1 MTGALRTYRRVL
13 RHRQYRVLWSAAV
26 VSRAGDTVSFVALPL
41 FVYTLTRSAAA
52 VSGLVIAE
60 IAGALAGAALANPIV
75 DHLPPRALLIA
86 ADGVRCIAAAVL
98 AAWPTAVS
106 AYSVAFVLAASAGVF
121 SPTSA
126 ALVPRLVPRDDLTA
140 ANALQWTGGVVLQ
153 LVLAPIAGLLV
164 TAASARVPFAL
175 NSASFA
181 ASALIL
187 RRLPAQPALAAG
199 RRGRRH
205 ALASAAALWRAQ
217 LMRPLLVMQGLAAL
231 AVGATSALLVVLAR
245 QGYGL
250 SPAGYGLW
258 LGAIGAG
265 ALAGPLLVTALARV
279 AARTVVSA
287 AYAIRGAGDAL
298 LSVLPSGAA
307 AGAVLAL
314 YGVNTSSGMVSFQ
327 RLVQEGVDPELRGRA
342 FALLDGVWQSGR
354 LASIAAGGFAA
365 SAFGVRPL
373 YAAGG
378 ALLAVAALVGA
389 AALPRDKFGPALQT
403 TSAAEAA
410 PGARV
415 D

>member
-1 MTGALRTYRRVL
+1 MIGALRTYRRVL
-13 RHRQYRVLWSAAV
+13 RHDQYRVLWSAAV
-26 VSRAGDTVSFVALPL
+26 VSRAGDTLNFVALPL
-41 FVYTLTRSAAA
+41 FVYAITRSPAA

-60 IAGALAGAALANPIV
+60 IAGAIAGAAVANPIV
-75 DHLPPRALLIA
+75 DHLPPRALLIS
-86 ADGVRCIAAAVL
+86 ADVVRCIGAAAL
-98 AAWPTAVS
+98 AAWPTAAS
-106 AYSVAFVLAASAGVF
+106 AYSVAFILAIAAGVF

-140 ANALQWTGGVVLQ
+140 ANALQWTAGVVLQ

-164 TAASARVPFAL
+164 AAASARVPFAL

-187 RRLPAQPALAAG
+187 LRLLPQPALAA
-199 RRGRRH
+199 RRQGSRN
-205 ALASAAALWRAQ
+205 ALASFAVLWRGA
-217 LMRPLLVMQGLAAL
+217 LMRPLLVMQALAAL

-265 ALAGPLLVTALARV
+265 ALAGPLLVTTLARV

-287 AYAIRGAGDAL
+287 AYAIRGIGDAL
-298 LSVLPSGAA
+298 LSVLPSGAVA
-307 AGAVLAL
+307 AAVLAL

-378 ALLAVAALVGA
+378 ALLVVAALVGA
-389 AALPRDKFGPALQT
+389 VGLPRGKFGPRMQT
-403 TSAAEAA
+403 TSASEAA
-410 PGARV
+410 PRARV

>member
-1 MTGALRTYRRVL
+1 MIGALRTYRRVL
-13 RHRQYRVLWSAAV
+13 WHREYRVLWSAAV
-26 VSRAGDTVSFVALPL
+26 VSRAGDTLSFVALPL
-41 FVYTLTRSAAA
+41 FVYAITRSPAA

-75 DHLPPRALLIA
+75 DHLPPRALLIT
-86 ADGVRCIAAAVL
+86 ADVVRCIGGAVL
-98 AAWPTAVS
+98 AAWPAPAS
-106 AYSVAFVLAASAGVF
+106 AYSVAFVLAVGAGVF

-140 ANALQWTGGVVLQ
+140 ANALQWTAGVVLQ

-164 TAASARVPFAL
+164 AAASARVPFAL

-181 ASALIL
+181 ASALL
-187 RRLPAQPALAAG
+187 LLRLPRQPALAA
-199 RRGRRH
+199 RRQARRP
-205 ALASAAALWRAQ
+205 LASLGALWRAE
-217 LMRPLLVMQGLAAL
+217 LMRPLLAMQGLAAL

-265 ALAGPLLVTALARV
+265 ALAGPLLVTSLARV
-279 AARTVVSA
+279 AARTVVTA
-287 AYAIRGAGDAL
+287 AYAIRGVGDVL

-307 AGAVLAL
+307 AAAVLAL

-327 RLVQEGVDPELRGRA
+327 RLVQDGVDPALRGRA

-373 YAAGG
+373 YGAGG
-378 ALLAVAALVGA
+378 VLLVIAAVVGVVG
-389 AALPRDKFGPALQT
+389 LPRGEFRPALRT
-403 TSAAEAA
+403 TSAGEAA
-410 PGARV
+410 PRARV

>member
-1 MTGALRTYRRVL
+1 MTGALRAYRRVL

-26 VSRAGDTVSFVALPL
+26 VSRAGDTLSFVALPL
-41 FVYTLTRSAAA
+41 FVYATTRSPAA

-60 IAGALAGAALANPIV
+60 IVGALAGAALANPIV
-75 DHLPPRALLIA
+75 DHLPPRALLIS
-86 ADGVRCIAAAVL
+86 ADGVRCIAAVAL
-98 AAWPTAVS
+98 AAWPSPAS
-106 AYSVAFVLAASAGVF
+106 AYSVAFVLAVGAGVF

-126 ALVPRLVPRDDLTA
+126 ALVPRLVPGHDLTA
-140 ANALQWTGGVVLQ
+140 ANALQWTAGVVLQ

-164 TAASARVPFAL
+164 AAASARVPFAL
-175 NSASFA
+175 NSLSFA
-181 ASALIL
+181 ASAVIL
-187 RRLPAQPALAAG
+187 LGLPPQPALAAG
-199 RRGRRH
+199 HAKRRH
-205 ALASAAALWRAQ
+205 ALVSLHMLWRGA
-217 LMRPLLVMQGLAAL
+217 LMRPLLVMQALAAL

-250 SPAGYGLW
+250 SPTGYGLW

-265 ALAGPLLVTALARV
+265 ALAGPLLVTSLARV

-287 AYAIRGAGDAL
+287 AYAIRGAGDVL

-307 AGAVLAL
+307 AGAVLAV

-378 ALLAVAALVGA
+378 ALLVVAALIGA
-389 AALPRDKFGPALQT
+389 IGLPRGEFGPALQT
-403 TSAAEAA
+403 TPAAETA
-410 PGARV
+410 PRARV

>member
-1 MTGALRTYRRVL
+1 MIGALRTYRRVL
-13 RHRQYRVLWSAAV
+13 RHDQYRVLWSAAV
-26 VSRAGDTVSFVALPL
+26 VSRAGDTLNFVALPL
-41 FVYTLTRSAAA
+41 FVYAITHSPAA

-60 IAGALAGAALANPIV
+60 IAGAIAGAAAANPIV
-75 DHLPPRALLIA
+75 DHLPPRALLIS
-86 ADGVRCIAAAVL
+86 ADVVRCIGAAAL
-98 AAWPTAVS
+98 AAWPTAAS
-106 AYSVAFVLAASAGVF
+106 AYSVAFILAIAAGVF

-140 ANALQWTGGVVLQ
+140 ANALQWTAGVVLQ
-153 LVLAPIAGLLV
+153 LALAPIAGLLV
-164 TAASARVPFAL
+164 AAASARVPFAL

-187 RRLPAQPALAAG
+187 LRLLPQPALAARRQG
-199 RRGRRH
+199 RRN
-205 ALASAAALWRAQ
+205 ALASFAVLWRGA
-217 LMRPLLVMQGLAAL
+217 LMRPLLVMQALAAL

-265 ALAGPLLVTALARV
+265 ALAGPLLVTTLARV

-287 AYAIRGAGDAL
+287 AYAIRGIGDAL

-307 AGAVLAL
+307 AAAVLAL

-378 ALLAVAALVGA
+378 ALLVVAALVGA
-389 AALPRDKFGPALQT
+389 IGLPRGTFGPRMQT

-410 PGARV
+410 PRARV

>member
-1 MTGALRTYRRVL
+1 MTRALRTYRRVL
-13 RHRQYRVLWSAAV
+13 RHGRYRTLWSAAV
-26 VSRAGDTVSFVALPL
+26 VSRAGDTLSFVALPL
-41 FVYTLTRSAAA
+41 FVYAITRSPAA
-52 VSGLVIAE
+52 VSWLVIAE
-60 IAGALAGAALANPIV
+60 IAGALAGAAVANPVV
-75 DHLPPRALLIA
+75 DHLPPRTLLIT
-86 ADGVRCIAAAVL
+86 ADVVRCIGAAAL
-98 AAWPTAVS
+98 AAWPTAAS
-106 AYSVAFVLAASAGVF
+106 AYSVAVVLAVGGGVF
-121 SPTSA
+121 SPASA
-126 ALVPRLVPRDDLTA
+126 ALVPRLVPHDDLTA
-140 ANALQWTGGVVLQ
+140 ANALQWTAGVVLQ

-164 TAASARVPFAL
+164 AAASARVPFAL

-181 ASALIL
+181 ASALL
-187 RRLPAQPALAAG
+187 LLRLPPQPALAAG
-199 RRGRRH
+199 RHGRRY
-205 ALASAAALWRAQ
+205 ALASLGMLWRTG
-217 LMRPLLVMQGLAAL
+217 LMRPLLVMQALAAL

-250 SPAGYGLW
+250 SPTGYGLW

-265 ALAGPLLVTALARV
+265 ALAGPLLVTSLARF

-287 AYAIRGAGDAL
+287 AYAIRGVGDAL

-307 AGAVLAL
+307 AAAVLAL

-354 LASIAAGGFAA
+354 LASIAAGGLAA
-365 SAFGVRPL
+365 SAFGIRPL

-378 ALLAVAALVGA
+378 VLLVVAALVGA
-389 AALPRDKFGPALQT
+389 IGLPQGTFRPSLQT

-410 PGARV
+410 PRARV

>member
-1 MTGALRTYRRVL
+1 MTSPLRTYRRVL
-13 RHRQYRVLWSAAV
+13 RHDQYRVLWSAAV
-26 VSRAGDTVSFVALPL
+26 VSRAGDTLSFVALPL
-41 FVYTLTRSAAA
+41 FVYATTRSPAA

-60 IAGALAGAALANPIV
+60 IAGAIAGAAVANPIV
-75 DHLPPRALLIA
+75 DHLPPRALLIS
-86 ADGVRCIAAAVL
+86 ADVVRCLGAAAL
-98 AAWPTAVS
+98 AAWPTAAS
-106 AYSVAFVLAASAGVF
+106 AFSVAFVLAVAAGVF

-140 ANALQWTGGVVLQ
+140 ANALQWTAGVVLQ
-153 LVLAPIAGLLV
+153 LALAPIAGLLV
-164 TAASARVPFAL
+164 AAASARVPFAL

-187 RRLPAQPALAAG
+187 LRLPPQPALAAG
-199 RRGRRH
+199 RHGRRH
-205 ALASAAALWRAQ
+205 ALAALGVLWRDA
-217 LMRPLLVMQGLAAL
+217 LMRPLLVMQALAAV

-265 ALAGPLLVTALARV
+265 ALAGPLLGTTLARV

-287 AYAIRGAGDAL
+287 AYAIRGVGDAL

-307 AGAVLAL
+307 AAAVLAV

-354 LASIAAGGFAA
+354 LASIGAGGFAA

-373 YAAGG
+373 YAGG
-378 ALLAVAALVGA
+378 GVLLVVAALVGA
-389 AALPRDKFGPALQT
+389 AGLPRGTFGPSPHT
-403 TSAAEAA
+403 TSAPEAA
-410 PGARV
+410 PQARV